1 MPFLPDQ
8 PRTLAVVHSQVA
20 DQVDQPQAVDQ
31 VKQPDIEELHLE
43 LEQGFGPRH
52 QLSRH
57 SNQVVLAD
65 KHSGQVVVVAG
76 NHSTGDNLPKVRLAG
91 AGHSVH
97 NTMVLLHFKP
107 DYKLKTC

>member
-8 PRTLAVVHSQVA
+8 PRTQAVVHSQVA

-52 QLSRH
+52 QLVRL
-57 SNQVVLAD
+57 VIVD

-76 NHSTGDNLPKVRLAG
+76 NHSTGDN
-91 AGHSVH
+91 
-97 NTMVLLHFKP
+97 
-107 DYKLKTC
+107 